1 MKYLFLVILTVFIVS
16 DISFAND
23 TSSKV
28 FTTTYSQVF
37 HKKDCKELPSNVKLV
52 EFSSVQE
59 AIDKDALPC
68 KSCIKQG
75 STNLE
80 KLQLSVVEY
89 GSWYVGSYLASIE
102 TQSNNLKR
110 FLGECIKELHRINA
124 ESDELADKWTLLR
137 KQPQYF
143 GVDSKLKKIE
153 VIAFIEKPS
162 EINSLYA
169 EMRETLSGEEKAVL
183 RKIVELSE
191 QNNYFFE
198 QVGIV
203 DKIRF
208 QLYDRFESL
217 KSRMQREVQNDD
229 SYGES
234 SQHILLAQELFTK
247 FETIVTIIEQF
258 IEKFSVDQEFGG

>member
-16 DISFAND
+16 DISFAD
-23 TSSKV
+23 DASPKV
-28 FTTTYSQVF
+28 FSAYNSPVF
-37 HKKDCKELPSNVKLV
+37 HKKNCEYLPLNVELV

-59 AIDKDALPC
+59 AINKYGLPC

-75 STNLE
+75 STNL
-80 KLQLSVVEY
+80 KTLQLSVAEY
-89 GSWYVGSYLASIE
+89 GSRYGGYSTSLIA
-102 TQSNNLKR
+102 QSNSLKR
-110 FLGECIKELHRINA
+110 FLDRCIKELHRINA
-124 ESDELADKWTLLR
+124 ESDGLADKWTLLR
-137 KQPQYF
+137 KHPQYF

-162 EINSLYA
+162 KISSLYA
-169 EMRETLSGEEKAVL
+169 EMRENLSEEEKAVL

-191 QNNYFFE
+191 QNHSLFE

-217 KSRMQREVQNDD
+217 KSRMLREAENDG
-229 SYGES
+229 SSGES
-234 SQHILLAQELFTK
+234 FQHILLAQELFTK
-247 FETIVTIIEQF
+247 FETIVTVIEQF
-258 IEKFSVDQEFGG
+258 IDKFSVDQEFG